1 VLVGGFGCVL
11 VCVRRVTELVLRPG
25 TALDVPD
32 FTGWTPLHIA
42 MKTNQPD
49 VVIVRVARRCEMPCR

>member
-1 VLVGGFGCVL
+1 MLVGGFGCVL
-11 VCVRRVTELVLRPG
+11 VCVVLRPG